1 MLFAQNYLHK
11 DSSKRHKLKK
21 INTTVVLTRKIMCM
35 YNVDFV
41 LCLVIIYTW
50 IVNGDLFSLH
60 FICKKTERVAE

>member
-21 INTTVVLTRKIMCM
+21 INTTVVLTRKIMCI

-41 LCLVIIYTW
+41 LCLVIVY
-50 IVNGDLFSLH
+50 VKSQNDSNGGESR
-60 FICKKTERVAE
+60 T